1 MKQQAWRDVIGF
13 FFFLIVVFIIK
24 WEEKMKDL

>member
-13 FFFLIVVFIIK
+13 FFLIAVFIIK